1 MFKAIGNFFKNFLT
15 KEEVL
20 PEQIDVTFESV
31 DSDRAA
37 KVLKIKENAK
47 EDGESEIPN
56 SDATN
61 IGSNELKI
69 YQFIATV
76 ISRKKQQI
84 NENILSYDKAILDIN
99 IKDKFEEAK
108 NLGTHTQKRMESIIE
123 EDKNALADSKDK
135 YQKLERDFKKFK
147 IDNKITY
154 VPDIKLNLVLPAG
167 ILILILLLETIL
179 NGIFFAKGSPYGLL
193 GGLMYALLIAVVNI
207 SISWGWGRSI
217 CNKNHIKKRLQ
228 TIGSMSIVGVMVWLT
243 GYNLFV
249 AHYRQQ
255 LEVDIKNAGTLA
267 VKAFFQSPFA
277 LNDFGSWV
285 LFFLGAVFGFIACVD
300 GYFWDDPYPGYGKSY
315 KRMEQAKEDWHEE
328 HKNTV
333 DRLEDLKLEQS
344 DIFTE
349 MQSDVKSD
357 VNYLNEVIGQKQTLA
372 TNLEN
377 NIEQIE
383 SNCEILI
390 TMYRETNEVHRETD
404 PPEYFKGVVA
414 PPVHETVDTNIKN
427 DYARL
432 KEQEKLRDEFIAMV
446 EQIKNTIVDLYNL
459 GIQSISTVD
468 LDSNNK

>member
-1 MFKAIGNFFKNFLT
+1 M
-15 KEEVL
+15 
-20 PEQIDVTFESV
+20 
-31 DSDRAA
+31 
-37 KVLKIKENAK
+37 
-47 EDGESEIPN
+47 
-56 SDATN
+56 
-61 IGSNELKI
+61 KI

-167 ILILILLLETIL
+167 ILLLILLLETIL

-193 GGLMYALLIAVVNI
+193 GTLIFLNLK
-207 SISWGWGRSI
+207 S
-217 CNKNHIKKRLQ
+217 NDF
-228 TIGSMSIVGVMVWLT
+228 
-243 GYNLFV
+243 YNLFV

-255 LEVDIKNAGTLA
+255 LEVDINNAGTLA

-372 TNLEN
+372 SNLEN

-432 KEQEKLRDEFIAMV
+432 KEQDKLRDEFIAMV